1 MLNNYIDSNLKNKDV
16 RMMVKGRRVSDP
28 LCEGLPSRI
37 YIAAYPEPKT
47 SYSIAKLIS
56 PNSRPQNSAGR
67 IIKTVLLYRNL
78 FELKRI
84 EVSDFRV
91 KTLISSK
98 AEPFF
103 EKLVIGCR
111 LEPEE
116 REVLKTYLKGDFRKA
131 VGIYLQATLKN
142 CGTYLAANLNAF
154 EELLSL
160 LVVMLYLAKLY
171 VSSPRPAREFTLKL
185 AAEVLPSYFGEG
197 KGQGEQYVQPIEEI
211 TKNIYPALMEKLYRC
226 LRPKMPRRHS
236 ALLTVLEKFE
246 EFMTKIEKNPKLRK
260 YLKESLLRS
269 LES

>member
-98 AEPFF
+98 VEPFLDSVYQS
-103 EKLVIGCR
+103 K
-111 LEPEE
+111 
-116 REVLKTYLKGDFRKA
+116 KA
-131 VGIYLQATLKN
+131 
-142 CGTYLAANLNAF
+142 NA
-154 EELLSL
+154 
-160 LVVMLYLAKLY
+160 
-171 VSSPRPAREFTLKL
+171 
-185 AAEVLPSYFGEG
+185 
-197 KGQGEQYVQPIEEI
+197 
-211 TKNIYPALMEKLYRC
+211 
-226 LRPKMPRRHS
+226 PKFC
-236 ALLTVLEKFE
+236 K
-246 EFMTKIEKNPKLRK
+246 
-260 YLKESLLRS
+260 
-269 LES
+269 